1 MMRRLPFP
9 PAASL
14 SATDVAVTLS
24 EKIIILKYRFMRK
37 ITYFLSLCLLLLMGS
52 TTALAD
58 DYTVKKLKSI
68 EGSELTSVDQIQD
81 GKTYVLMFTYR
92 GVYLQYNVL
101 NGNWNGANTLSPDN
115 KNSSLA
121 VVTFHQKKV
130 DGDEN
135 TYYTL
140 EAADGYYFKNYSQG
154 GQLGIEASESPALF
168 QVVSGGTETQGGAG
182 NGKTFFFIK
191 PKDGTD
197 MTYMTLNTSNVA
209 IGFGKYGYAQVALI
223 PVTTEGTVTNYEVTF
238 ALKEGENTL
247 STSTSRAWEGETADV
262 SAINNY
268 STALF
273 DLTPNYVNTTVTS
286 TNKNFTCTLT
296 PKADAPVVLSSADS
310 RKWYS
315 LQTRKTQYNEG
326 QLVADGNNV
335 KCHGAG
341 FNVTDIASY
350 EQFENGLW
358 SFEQSGG
365 GVKIYNK
372 GKKQYLKSTGNAE
385 TNRVTFDASGTVFY
399 MGSVSNGTFNLNTGN
414 ADSYVGSHNDA
425 VVYLGGWKGQYISV
439 WTDAKDHNSY
449 KDPGSTFTPTSVDNA
464 DILAIGKAA
473 FGKTTPERSYTEN
486 GVLKKGC
493 YDAAAKASV
502 SEATTFAE
510 METRVKAAA
519 ANVSPEEGA
528 YYLIRNVNKGG
539 YGTETENYKK
549 YLTTAEIT
557 CDTNGDVQASVNG
570 DLGIKR
576 LRGTS
581 AFVPRLWQFKKTA
594 DGKYNL
600 LNANTNSYVNVA
612 SMLTKD
618 NQDQKDAYT
627 IYTTEDAFGDGYNA
641 TNDSTTMFVMSSSK
655 STGYKLLNAA
665 NGYNYDTFEG
675 VGTWYG
681 NADAGNYWQF
691 IKVTEVPLTIA
702 ANDYTTLCLPFNVKL
717 PENSA
722 VKAYYASAAAGEVLK
737 LEEITNGIIPANE
750 GVILHNTSEAEAAN
764 ISLAITTD
772 EATLTTNKLK
782 GVTAKRE
789 GYTKLNNYVLAA
801 KNGATAFYK
810 ANFTA
815 ITANKAYLPVANV
828 QGVQGV
834 MMAFSFGDEVTGID
848 NVNAAA
854 PAAKKYYDLQGR
866 RVLYPAKGIFVTE
879 DGQKVLFK

>member
-1 MMRRLPFP
+1 
-9 PAASL
+9 
-14 SATDVAVTLS
+14 
-24 EKIIILKYRFMRK
+24 MRK

-68 EGSELTSVDQIQD
+68 GESELTSVDQIED

-92 GVYLQYNVL
+92 GVYLQYNAL
-101 NGNWNGANTLSPDN
+101 NGNWNGINTLSPDDN
-115 KNSSLA
+115 NSSLA
-121 VVTFHQKKV
+121 VITFHQQTV
-130 DGDEN
+130 EGDDI
-135 TYYTL
+135 YYTL
-140 EAADGYYFKNYSQG
+140 EAANGYYFKNYSQS

-168 QVVSGGTETQGGAG
+168 QVVSGGTENAPAAAE
-182 NGKTFFFIK
+182 NGKGKSIFFIK
-191 PKDGTD
+191 PKDGTE
-197 MTYMTLNTSNVA
+197 MTYLTLNTTNVA
-209 IGFGKYGYAQVALI
+209 IGFGKYGYADVALI
-223 PVTTEGTVTNYEVTF
+223 PVTTEGIVTNYEVTC

-247 STSTSRAWEGETADV
+247 FTSTSRAWEGEPADV
-262 SAINNY
+262 SAIKKY

-273 DLTPNYVNTTVTS
+273 DLTPNYGNTTVSS

-296 PKADAPVVLSSADS
+296 PKENAPIELSSANN

-341 FNVTDIASY
+341 FNATDIASY

-365 GVKIYNK
+365 GVKIFNK
-372 GKKQYLKSTGNAE
+372 GKRQYLNSPGPNTGDKA
-385 TNRVTFDASGTVFY
+385 TFDASGTVYY
-399 MGSVSNGTFNLNTGN
+399 MGSESDRTFNLNLGSVN
-414 ADSYVGSHNDA
+414 SYVGSHNDGSA
-425 VVYLGGWKGQYISV
+425 ATGWKGKYLSA
-439 WTDAKDHNSY
+439 WTYASSHN
-449 KDPGSTFTPTSVDNA
+449 DPGSTFTPTSVDDA
-464 DILAIGKAA
+464 VILAIGGAA

-502 SEATTFAE
+502 SAATTFAE
-510 METRVKAAA
+510 METRVNAAA

-528 YYLIRNVNKGG
+528 YYLIRNVNKGD

-576 LRGTS
+576 LGGTS
-581 AFVPRLWQFKKTA
+581 AFVPRLWKFEKTA

-618 NQDQKDAYT
+618 NQGQKDAYE
-627 IYTTEDAFGDGYNA
+627 IYTTEDAFDGGYNA
-641 TNDSTTMFVMSSSK
+641 TNDKMTMFVMSSSNSK
-655 STGYKLLNAA
+655 GYKFLNAE
-665 NGYNYDTFEG
+665 NGYSQDKFEG
-675 VGTWYG
+675 VATWYG
-681 NADAGNYWQF
+681 NTDAGNYWQF
-691 IKVTEVPLTIA
+691 IKVTEVPLIIA

-717 PENSA
+717 PENST

-737 LEEITNGIIPANE
+737 LTEITGIIPANE
-750 GVILHNTSEAEAAN
+750 GVILQNTNKSEVAN
-764 ISLAITTD
+764 INLTITAE
-772 EATLTTNKLK
+772 EATTLTDNKLE

-789 GYTKLNNYVLAA
+789 GYTAKQNYVLADGN
-801 KNGATAFYK
+801 KGIGFYK

-815 ITANKAYLPVANV
+815 VTANKAYLPVANV
-828 QGVQGV
+828 QNAQGV
-834 MMAFSFGDEVTGID
+834 MMAFSFGNEVTGID

>member
-1 MMRRLPFP
+1 
-9 PAASL
+9 
-14 SATDVAVTLS
+14 
-24 EKIIILKYRFMRK
+24 MRK
-37 ITYFLSLCLLLLMGS
+37 ITYFLSLCLLLIMGS

-68 EGSELTSVDQIQD
+68 DESELKSVDQIQD
-81 GKTYVLMFTYR
+81 GHTYVLMFTYR

-101 NGNWNGANTLSPDN
+101 NGNWSGVNTFDD

-140 EAADGYYFKNYSQG
+140 EAADGYYFKSYNQSDK
-154 GQLGIEASESPALF
+154 LGIEASESPTLF
-168 QVVSGGTETQGGAG
+168 QVVSGGTATQAGAG
-182 NGKTFFFIK
+182 NGKTYFFIK

-197 MTYMTLNTSNVA
+197 MTYMTLNTTNVA

-223 PVTTEGTVTNYEVTF
+223 PVTTDGTVTNYEVTF
-238 ALKEGENTL
+238 ALKEGDNTL

-273 DLTPNYVNTTVTS
+273 DLTHSYENTTVSS

-296 PKADAPVVLSSADS
+296 PKSNTPIELSSAS
-310 RKWYS
+310 NRKWYS

-341 FNVTDIASY
+341 FNTTNIASY

-365 GVKIYNK
+365 GVKIFNK
-372 GKKQYLKSTGNAE
+372 GKRQYLNSPGPNTDDKA
-385 TNRVTFDASGTVFY
+385 TFDATGTVYY
-399 MGSVSNGTFNLNTGN
+399 MGSESDGTFNLNTGTVN
-414 ADSYVGSHNDA
+414 SYVGSHNGS
-425 VVYLGGWKGQYISV
+425 VFYLGDWKGQYLSA
-439 WTDAKDHNSY
+439 WTDVSSHN
-449 KDPGSTFTPTSVDNA
+449 DPGSTFTPTSVDNA
-464 DILAIGKAA
+464 GILAIGSAA
-473 FGKTTPERSYTEN
+473 FSKTTPERSYTEN
-486 GVLKKGC
+486 GVLNKGC
-493 YDAAAKASV
+493 YDADAKALV
-502 SEATTFAE
+502 SAATTFAE
-510 METRVKAAA
+510 MEKRVNAAA
-519 ANVSPEEGA
+519 ANVSPEEGV
-528 YYLIRNVNKGG
+528 YYLIRNVNKGD

-576 LRGTS
+576 LGGTS
-581 AFVPRLWQFKKTA
+581 AFVPRLWQFKKTV

-600 LNANTNSYVNVA
+600 LNVNTNSYVNVA

-618 NQDQKDAYT
+618 NQGQKDAYE
-627 IYTTEDAFGDGYNA
+627 IYTTENTFGDGYDA
-641 TNDSTTMFVMSSSK
+641 TNDKTTMFVISSSH
-655 STGYKLLNAA
+655 STGYKFLNAA
-665 NGYNYDTFEG
+665 NGYRQDTFEG
-675 VGTWYG
+675 VGTWYD
-681 NADAGNYWQF
+681 NTDAGNYWQF

-702 ANDYTTLCLPFNVKL
+702 ANDYTTLCLPFNVQL
-717 PENSA
+717 PEGSA
-722 VKAYYASAAAGEVLK
+722 VKAYYASAAAGDVLK
-737 LEEITNGIIPANE
+737 LTEITGIIPANQ
-750 GVILHNTSEAEAAN
+750 GVILQNTGAAEAAIN
-764 ISLAITTD
+764 LTITTD
-772 EATLTTNKLK
+772 EATTLDGNRLE

-789 GYTKLNNYVLAA
+789 GYAVKSNYVLADG
-801 KNGATAFYK
+801 KKGIGFYK

-815 ITANKAYLPVANV
+815 ITANKAYLPVTNV
-828 QGVQGV
+828 QNAQGV
-834 MMAFSFGDEVTGID
+834 MMAFSFGNEVTGID
-848 NVNAAA
+848 NVNTAA

>member
-1 MMRRLPFP
+1 
-9 PAASL
+9 
-14 SATDVAVTLS
+14 
-24 EKIIILKYRFMRK
+24 MRK
-37 ITYFLSLCLLLLMGS
+37 ITYFLSLCLLLIMGS

-58 DYTVKKLKSI
+58 DYTVKKLMSI
-68 EGSELTSVDQIQD
+68 DESELTSVDQIKD
-81 GKTYVLMFTYR
+81 GQTYVLMFTYR

-101 NGNWNGANTLSPDN
+101 NGNWSGVNTLSPDD

-140 EAADGYYFKNYSQG
+140 EAANGYYFKSYNQSDK
-154 GQLGIEASESPALF
+154 LGIEASESPTLF
-168 QVVSGGTETQGGAG
+168 QVVSGGTATQAGAG
-182 NGKTFFFIK
+182 NGKTYFFIK

-197 MTYMTLNTSNVA
+197 MTYMTLNTTNVA

-238 ALKEGENTL
+238 ALKEGDNTL

-273 DLTPNYVNTTVTS
+273 DLTHSYENTTVSS

-296 PKADAPVVLSSADS
+296 PKSNTPIELSSAS
-310 RKWYS
+310 NRKWYS
-315 LQTRKTQYNEG
+315 LKTRKTQYNEG

-341 FNVTDIASY
+341 FNTTNIASY

-365 GVKIYNK
+365 GVKIFNK
-372 GKKQYLKSTGNAE
+372 GKRQYLNSSGPNTGDKA
-385 TNRVTFDASGTVFY
+385 TFDATGTVYY
-399 MGSVSNGTFNLNTGN
+399 MGSESDGTFNLNTGTVN
-414 ADSYVGSHNDA
+414 SYVGSHNGS
-425 VVYLGGWKGQYISV
+425 VFYLGGWKGQYLSA
-439 WTDAKDHNSY
+439 WTDASSHN
-449 KDPGSTFTPTSVDNA
+449 DPGSTFTPTSVD
-464 DILAIGKAA
+464 DTEILAIGIAA

-493 YDAAAKASV
+493 YDADAKALV
-502 SEATTFAE
+502 SAATTFAE
-510 METRVKAAA
+510 MEKRVNAAA
-519 ANVSPEEGA
+519 ANVSPEEGV

-576 LRGTS
+576 LGGTS

-618 NQDQKDAYT
+618 NQNQKDAYT

-641 TNDSTTMFVMSSSK
+641 TNDSTTMFVMSSSTP
-655 STGYKLLNAA
+655 TGYKLLNAA
-665 NGYNYDTFEG
+665 NGYNSDTYEG

-681 NADAGNYWQF
+681 KADAGNYWQF

-717 PENSA
+717 PKGST
-722 VKAYYASAAAGEVLK
+722 VKAYYASAAAGDVLK
-737 LEEITNGIIPANE
+737 LTEITGIIPANE
-750 GVILHNTSEAEAAN
+750 GVILQNTDAAEAVIN
-764 ISLAITTD
+764 LTITTE
-772 EATLTTNKLK
+772 EATLTENKLK

-789 GYTKLNNYVLAA
+789 GYDALSNYVLAA
-801 KNGATAFYK
+801 KNGATGFYK
-810 ANFTA
+810 AKFTA
-815 ITANKAYLPVANV
+815 IAANKAYLPVANV
-828 QGVQGV
+828 QNAQGV

>member
-1 MMRRLPFP
+1 
-9 PAASL
+9 
-14 SATDVAVTLS
+14 
-24 EKIIILKYRFMRK
+24 MRK

-68 EGSELTSVDQIQD
+68 GESELTSVDDIQD
-81 GKTYVLMFTYR
+81 GQTFVLLSTYNNRYLKFDMATKMLV
-92 GVYLQYNVL
+92 GVSNLDVKDN
-101 NGNWNGANTLSPDN
+101 NASLS
-115 KNSSLA
+115 
-121 VVTFHQKKV
+121 VVTFHRKTV
-130 DGDEN
+130 EGDN
-135 TYYTL
+135 NVYYTL
-140 EAADGYYFKNYSQG
+140 EMPTGYYFPVLNQNGFSLVQT
-154 GQLGIEASESPALF
+154 SDALF
-168 QVVSGGTETQGGAG
+168 QIMAPTDIDPTASKTETEGAAQG
-182 NGKTFFFIK
+182 KHCFFIK
-191 PKDGTD
+191 SKDSEAGNA
-197 MTYMTLNTSNVA
+197 YLSWNSGRVNA
-209 IGFGKYGYAQVALI
+209 FGYGAYGNARFALI
-223 PVTTEGTVTNYEVTF
+223 PVTTEGTVTNYEVTL

-247 STSTSRAWEGETADV
+247 YTSTSRAWEGETADV
-262 SAINNY
+262 SAINNNY

-273 DLTPNYVNTTVTS
+273 DLTHSFENTMVS
-286 TNKNFTCTLT
+286 SANKNFTYTLT
-296 PKADAPVVLSSADS
+296 PKENAPIELSSASS

-315 LQTRKTQYNEG
+315 LQTRKTQYNAG
-326 QLVADGNNV
+326 QLVADGDAV

-341 FNVTDIASY
+341 FNTTGIASY

-372 GKKQYLKSTGNAE
+372 GEQQYLKSTGNTEA
-385 TNRVTFDASGTVFY
+385 NLVTFDATGTVFY

-414 ADSYVGSHNDA
+414 ADSYVGSHN
-425 VVYLGGWKGQYISV
+425 GGTQETGWKGKYLSV

-449 KDPGSTFTPTSVDNA
+449 KDAGSTFTPTSVDDA
-464 DILAIGKAA
+464 EILAIGSAA

-502 SEATTFAE
+502 SAATTFAE
-510 METRVKAAA
+510 METSVNAAA

-528 YYLIRNVNKGG
+528 YYLIRNVNCGK
-539 YGTETENYKK
+539 YGSDSEGKKK

-576 LRGTS
+576 LGGTS
-581 AFVPRLWQFKKTA
+581 AFVPRLWKFEKTA

-618 NQDQKDAYT
+618 NQSQKDTYT
-627 IYTTEDAFGDGYNA
+627 IYTTDDAFSGADNV
-641 TNDSTTMFVMSSSK
+641 TNDTTTMFVISSSNASGK
-655 STGYKLLNAA
+655 TMLNAA
-665 NGYNYDTFEG
+665 RGYGENEKSVDVWDNSEKI
-675 VGTWYG
+675 
-681 NADAGNYWQF
+681 DAGNYWQF

-702 ANDYTTLCLPFNVKL
+702 ANDYTTLCLPFNVEL
-717 PENSA
+717 PENST
-722 VKAYYASAAAGEVLK
+722 VKAYYASDAAGDVLK
-737 LEEITNGIIPANE
+737 LKEITGGIIPAYE
-750 GVILHNTSEAEAAN
+750 GVILQNTGDADAAINLTITTAEA
-764 ISLAITTD
+764 T
-772 EATLTTNKLK
+772 TLTDNKLE

-789 GYTKLNNYVLAA
+789 GYDALSNYVLAD
-801 KNGATAFYK
+801 KNGITGFYK
-810 ANFTA
+810 AKFTA
-815 ITANKAYLPVANV
+815 IVANKAYLPVANV
-828 QGVQGV
+828 QNAQGV
-834 MMAFSFGDEVTGID
+834 MMAFSFGNEVTGID

>member
-1 MMRRLPFP
+1 
-9 PAASL
+9 
-14 SATDVAVTLS
+14 
-24 EKIIILKYRFMRK
+24 MRK

-68 EGSELTSVDQIQD
+68 DESELTSVDQIQD
-81 GKTYVLMFTYR
+81 GQTCVLMFTYR
-92 GVYLQYNVL
+92 GVYLQYNAL
-101 NGNWNGANTLSPDN
+101 NGNWNGINTLSPDDN
-115 KNSSLA
+115 NSSLA
-121 VVTFHQKKV
+121 VITFHKKTV
-130 DGDEN
+130 EGDDN

-140 EAADGYYFKNYSQG
+140 EAANGYYFKNYSQS

-168 QVVSGGTETQGGAG
+168 QVVSGGTENAPAAAE
-182 NGKTFFFIK
+182 NGKGKSIFFIK

-197 MTYMTLNTSNVA
+197 MTYLTLNTTNVA
-209 IGFGKYGYAQVALI
+209 IGYGKYGFADVALI

-238 ALKEGENTL
+238 SLKEGDNTL
-247 STSTSRAWEGETADV
+247 FTTTRRAWEGETADV
-262 SAINNY
+262 PAIIKY

-273 DLTPNYVNTTVTS
+273 DLTHSYQNTTVSS

-315 LQTRKTQYNEG
+315 LQTRKTQYNAG
-326 QLVADGNNV
+326 QLVADGDAV
-335 KCHGAG
+335 KCHDAG
-341 FNVTDIASY
+341 FNAADIASY

-365 GVKIYNK
+365 GVKIFNK
-372 GKKQYLKSTGNAE
+372 GKRQYLNSPGPNTGDKA
-385 TNRVTFDASGTVFY
+385 TFDASGTVYY
-399 MGSVSNGTFNLNTGN
+399 MGSESDRTFNLNLGSVN
-414 ADSYVGSHNDA
+414 SYVGSHSDGSA
-425 VVYLGGWKGQYISV
+425 ATGWKGKYLSA
-439 WTDAKDHNSY
+439 WTHASSHN
-449 KDPGSTFTPTSVDNA
+449 DPGSTFTPTSVDDA
-464 DILAIGKAA
+464 VILAIGGAA

-502 SEATTFAE
+502 SAATTFAE
-510 METRVKAAA
+510 METSVNAAA

-528 YYLIRNVNKGG
+528 YYLIRNVNKGD

-576 LRGTS
+576 LGGNS
-581 AFVPRLWQFKKTA
+581 AFVPRLWKFERTA

-600 LNANTNSYVNVA
+600 LNANTNSYVSVA

-618 NQDQKDAYT
+618 NQSQKDAYE
-627 IYTTEDAFGDGYNA
+627 IYTTESTFGGGYNA
-641 TNDSTTMFVMSSSK
+641 TNDNTTMFVMSSSN
-655 STGYKLLNAA
+655 SNGYKFLNAA
-665 NGYNYDTFEG
+665 NGYNLDTYEG
-675 VGTWYG
+675 VATWYD
-681 NADAGNYWQF
+681 NTDAGNYWQF

-717 PENSA
+717 PEGTA
-722 VKAYYASAAAGEVLK
+722 VKAYYASQATGDVLK
-737 LEEITNGIIPANE
+737 LTEITGIIPANE
-750 GVILHNTSEAEAAN
+750 GVILQNTNKSEVAN
-764 ISLAITTD
+764 INLTITT
-772 EATLTTNKLK
+772 EGATTLTENKLK

-801 KNGATAFYK
+801 KNGATGFYK

-815 ITANKAYLPVANV
+815 VTANKAYLPVANV

-834 MMAFSFGDEVTGID
+834 MMAFSFGNEVTGID

>member
-1 MMRRLPFP
+1 
-9 PAASL
+9 
-14 SATDVAVTLS
+14 
-24 EKIIILKYRFMRK
+24 MRK
-37 ITYFLSLCLLLLMGS
+37 ITYFLSLCLLLIMGS

-68 EGSELTSVDQIQD
+68 DGSELTSVDQIQD
-81 GKTYVLMFTYR
+81 GQTYVLMFTYR
-92 GVYLQYNVL
+92 GVYLQYNAS
-101 NGNWNGANTLSPDN
+101 NGNWNGINTLSPNDN
-115 KNSSLA
+115 NSSLA
-121 VVTFHQKKV
+121 VVTFHQKTV
-130 DGDEN
+130 EGDEN

-140 EAADGYYFKNYSQG
+140 EAANGYYFKNYSQG

-168 QVVSGGTETQGGAG
+168 QVVSGGTATQGGAG
-182 NGKTFFFIK
+182 NGKTYFFIK

-223 PVTTEGTVTNYEVTF
+223 PVTIEGTVTNYEVTF

-247 STSTSRAWEGETADV
+247 STSTSRAWEGETANV

-273 DLTPNYVNTTVTS
+273 DLTHNYENTMVSS
-286 TNKNFTCTLT
+286 TNKNFSCTLT
-296 PKADAPVVLSSADS
+296 PKSNTPIELSSAS
-310 RKWYS
+310 NRKWYS
-315 LQTRKTQYNEG
+315 LQTRKSVYDAG
-326 QLVADGNNV
+326 QLVADGDAV

-341 FNVTDIASY
+341 FNATDIASY

-372 GKKQYLKSTGNAE
+372 GKKQYLNSPGSNTGDKATFNA
-385 TNRVTFDASGTVFY
+385 TGTVYY
-399 MGSVSNGTFNLNTGN
+399 MGSESDGTFNLNTGTVN
-414 ADSYVGSHNDA
+414 SYVGSHNSS
-425 VVYLGGWKGQYISV
+425 VEISNRKYTGQYLSA
-439 WTDAKDHNSY
+439 WTDASSHN
-449 KDPGSTFTPTSVDNA
+449 DPGSTFTPTSVE
-464 DILAIGKAA
+464 DILAIGSAA
-473 FGKTTPERSYTEN
+473 FGKTPERSYTEN

-493 YDAAAKASV
+493 YDDAAKASV
-502 SEATTFAE
+502 SAATTFAD
-510 METRVKAAA
+510 METSVNVAA

-576 LRGTS
+576 LGGTS
-581 AFVPRLWQFKKTA
+581 AFVPRLWKFEKTE

-600 LNANTNSYVNVA
+600 LNVNTNSYVNVA

-618 NQDQKDAYT
+618 NQGQKDAYE
-627 IYTTEDAFGDGYNA
+627 IYTTENTFGDGYDA
-641 TNDSTTMFVMSSSK
+641 TNDKTTMFVISSSH
-655 STGYKLLNAA
+655 STGYKFLNAA
-665 NGYNYDTFEG
+665 NGYRQDTYEG
-675 VGTWYG
+675 VGTWYD
-681 NADAGNYWQF
+681 NTDAGNYWQF

-717 PENSA
+717 SENSV

-737 LEEITNGIIPANE
+737 LTEITGIIPANE
-750 GVILHNTSEAEAAN
+750 GVILQNTGAAEAVIN
-764 ISLAITTD
+764 LAITTD
-772 EATLTTNKLK
+772 EATLDGNRLV

-789 GYTKLNNYVLAA
+789 GYDVKSNYVLADGN
-801 KNGATAFYK
+801 KGIGFYK

-815 ITANKAYLPVANV
+815 IPANKAYLPVANV
-828 QGVQGV
+828 QNAQGV

-848 NVNAAA
+848 NVNAVA

>member
-1 MMRRLPFP
+1 
-9 PAASL
+9 
-14 SATDVAVTLS
+14 
-24 EKIIILKYRFMRK
+24 MRK
-37 ITYFLSLCLLLLMGS
+37 ITYFLSLCLLLIMGS

-68 EGSELTSVDQIQD
+68 GESELTSVDQIED

-92 GVYLQYNVL
+92 GVYLQYNAL
-101 NGNWNGANTLSPDN
+101 NGNWNGINTLSPDDN
-115 KNSSLA
+115 NSSLA
-121 VVTFHQKKV
+121 VITFHKKTV
-130 DGDEN
+130 EGDDN

-140 EAADGYYFKNYSQG
+140 EAANGYYFKNYSQS

-168 QVVSGGTETQGGAG
+168 QVVSGGTENAPAAAE
-182 NGKTFFFIK
+182 NGKGKSIFFIK

-197 MTYMTLNTSNVA
+197 MTYLTLNTTNVA
-209 IGFGKYGYAQVALI
+209 IGYGKYGYADVALI

-238 ALKEGENTL
+238 SLKEGENTL
-247 STSTSRAWEGETADV
+247 FTTTRRAWKGETADV
-262 SAINNY
+262 PAIIKY

-273 DLTPNYVNTTVTS
+273 DLTHSYQNTTVSS

-296 PKADAPVVLSSADS
+296 PKENAPIELSSANN

-341 FNVTDIASY
+341 FNATDIASY

-365 GVKIYNK
+365 GVKIFNK
-372 GKKQYLKSTGNAE
+372 GKRQYLNSPGPNTDDKA
-385 TNRVTFDASGTVFY
+385 TFDATGTVYY
-399 MGSVSNGTFNLNTGN
+399 MGSESDGTFNLNLGSAN
-414 ADSYVGSHNDA
+414 SYVGSHSDGSA
-425 VVYLGGWKGQYISV
+425 ATGWKGKYLSA
-439 WTDAKDHNSY
+439 WKDASSHN
-449 KDPGSTFTPTSVDNA
+449 DPGSTFTPTSVE
-464 DILAIGKAA
+464 DILTIGSAA
-473 FGKTTPERSYTEN
+473 FGKTTPERSYTED

-502 SEATTFAE
+502 SAATTFAE
-510 METRVKAAA
+510 METRVNAAA

-549 YLTTAEIT
+549 YLTTTEIT
-557 CDTNGDVQASVNG
+557 CDTNGDVQVSVNG
-570 DLGIKR
+570 NLGIKR
-576 LRGTS
+576 LGGTS
-581 AFVPRLWQFKKTA
+581 AFVPRLWKFEKTE

-600 LNANTNSYVNVA
+600 LNVNTKSYVNVA
-612 SMLTKD
+612 TMLTKD
-618 NQDQKDAYT
+618 NQDQKDAYE
-627 IYTTEDAFGDGYNA
+627 IYTTEYAFGAGYNA

-655 STGYKLLNAA
+655 STGYKFLNAE
-665 NGYNYDTFEG
+665 NGYNQDKFEG
-675 VGTWYG
+675 VATWYD
-681 NADAGNYWQF
+681 NKDAGNYWQF

-702 ANDYTTLCLPFNVKL
+702 ANNYTTLCLPFNVKL
-717 PENSA
+717 PEGSA
-722 VKAYYASAAAGEVLK
+722 VKAYYASAAAGAVLK
-737 LEEITNGIIPANE
+737 LTEIIGIIPANQ
-750 GVILHNTSEAEAAN
+750 GVILQNTNESEVAN
-764 ISLAITTD
+764 INLAITT
-772 EATLTTNKLK
+772 EETTTLTGNQLR

-789 GYTKLNNYVLAA
+789 GYTAKQNYVLADGN
-801 KNGATAFYK
+801 KGIGFYK
-810 ANFTA
+810 ANFTSIA
-815 ITANKAYLPVANV
+815 ANKAYLPVANV
-828 QGVQGV
+828 QNAQGV
-834 MMAFSFGDEVTGID
+834 MMAFNFGDEVTGID
-848 NVNAAA
+848 NVNATA

>member
-1 MMRRLPFP
+1 
-9 PAASL
+9 
-14 SATDVAVTLS
+14 
-24 EKIIILKYRFMRK
+24 MRK

-52 TTALAD
+52 ATALAD

-68 EGSELTSVDQIQD
+68 GESELKSVDQIQN
-81 GKTYVLMFTYR
+81 GQTYVLMFTYR

-130 DGDEN
+130 DGNEN

-140 EAADGYYFKNYSQG
+140 EAANDYYFKSYNQSDK
-154 GQLGIEASESPALF
+154 LGIEASESPVLF

-182 NGKTFFFIK
+182 NGKTFFYIK
-191 PKDGTD
+191 PKDGKE
-197 MTYMTLNTSNVA
+197 MTYMTLNTTNVA
-209 IGFGKYGYAQVALI
+209 IGYGNYGFAHVALI

-273 DLTPNYVNTTVTS
+273 DLTHSYDNTTVSS

-296 PKADAPVVLSSADS
+296 PKSNTPIELSSAS
-310 RKWYS
+310 NRKWYS
-315 LQTRKTQYNEG
+315 LQTRKSVYDAG
-326 QLVADGNNV
+326 QLVADGDAV
-335 KCHGAG
+335 KCHEAG
-341 FNVTDIASY
+341 FNTTAIASY

-365 GVKIYNK
+365 GVKIFNK
-372 GKKQYLKSTGNAE
+372 GKQQYLKSTGNAE
-385 TNRVTFDASGTVFY
+385 TNRVTFDASGDATETVFY
-399 MGSVSNGTFNLNTGN
+399 MGSVSDGTFNLNTGN
-414 ADSYVGSHNDA
+414 ADSYVGSHNSS
-425 VVYLGGWKGQYISV
+425 VSTVKGWMGQYISV
-439 WTDAKDHNSY
+439 WTDARYHNSY

-464 DILAIGKAA
+464 EILAIGSAA

-493 YDAAAKASV
+493 YDEAAKVSV
-502 SEATTFAE
+502 SAATTFAE
-510 METRVKAAA
+510 MEKRVNAAA

-576 LRGTS
+576 LGGTS
-581 AFVPRLWQFKKTA
+581 AFVPRLWKFEKTE

-600 LNANTNSYVNVA
+600 LNVNTNSYVNVA
-612 SMLTKD
+612 AMLTKD

-627 IYTTEDAFGDGYNA
+627 IYTTENAFSDGYNA
-641 TNDSTTMFVMSSSK
+641 TNDNTTMFVMSSSN
-655 STGYKLLNAA
+655 STEYKFLNAE
-665 NGYNYDTFEG
+665 NGYNQDIFEG
-675 VGTWYG
+675 VATWHD
-681 NADAGNYWQF
+681 NTDAGNYWQF
-691 IKVTEVPLTIA
+691 IKVTEVPLIIA

-717 PENSA
+717 PEGTA
-722 VKAYYASAAAGEVLK
+722 VKAYYASQAAGDVLK
-737 LEEITNGIIPANE
+737 LTEITGIIPANE
-750 GVILHNTSEAEAAN
+750 GVILQNTNESEAAN
-764 ISLAITTD
+764 ISLEITTD
-772 EATLTTNKLK
+772 EATLTENKLK

-789 GYTKLNNYVLAA
+789 GYDALSNYVLAE
-801 KNGATAFYK
+801 KNGTTGFYK
-810 ANFTA
+810 AKFTA
-815 ITANKAYLPVANV
+815 ITANKAYLPSENITNA
-828 QGVQGV
+828 QGV

>member
-1 MMRRLPFP
+1 
-9 PAASL
+9 
-14 SATDVAVTLS
+14 
-24 EKIIILKYRFMRK
+24 MRK

-68 EGSELTSVDQIQD
+68 GESELKSVDQIQD
-81 GKTYVLMFTYR
+81 GQTYVLMFTYR

-101 NGNWNGANTLSPDN
+101 NGNWSGVNTLSPDDN
-115 KNSSLA
+115 NSSLA

-140 EAADGYYFKNYSQG
+140 EAANGYYFKSYNQSDK
-154 GQLGIEASESPALF
+154 LGIEASESPTLF
-168 QVVSGGTETQGGAG
+168 QVVSGGTATQAGAG
-182 NGKTFFFIK
+182 NGKTYFFIK

-197 MTYMTLNTSNVA
+197 MTYMTLNTTNVA

-247 STSTSRAWEGETADV
+247 STSTSRAWKGETADV

-273 DLTPNYVNTTVTS
+273 DLTQNYDNSTVSS

-296 PKADAPVVLSSADS
+296 PKENAPIELSSAS
-310 RKWYS
+310 NRKWYS
-315 LQTRKTQYNEG
+315 LQTRKSVYDEG
-326 QLVADGNNV
+326 QLVADGDKV

-341 FNVTDIASY
+341 FNATDIASY

-372 GKKQYLKSTGNAE
+372 GKQQYLKSTGNTE
-385 TNRVTFDASGTVFY
+385 TDRVTFDASGTVFY

-425 VVYLGGWKGQYISV
+425 VEIFNKKYTGRYLSA
-439 WTDAKDHNSY
+439 WTDVSSHN
-449 KDPGSTFTPTSVDNA
+449 DPGSTFTPTSVE
-464 DILAIGKAA
+464 DILTIGSAA
-473 FGKTTPERSYTEN
+473 FGKTTPERSYTEK
-486 GVLKKGC
+486 GALKKGC
-493 YDAAAKASV
+493 YDADAKALV
-502 SEATTFAE
+502 RAATSFAD
-510 METRVKAAA
+510 METRVNAAA

-528 YYLIRNVNKGG
+528 YYLIRNVNGG
-539 YGTETENYKK
+539 ELGRANYENGGVTVDPENDRFK
-549 YLTTAEIT
+549 YLSTSHMTCNTVGKNVSDQTLKRVKGKSDLLPLLWKFVEVEGQNGQYYLQNANMNACVNFNVVPTAANEAT
-557 CDTNGDVQASVNG
+557 QKTAFTFEATNTAYNDWRFYATNDGVSMF
-570 DLGIKR
+570 LM
-576 LRGTS
+576 
-581 AFVPRLWQFKKTA
+581 KTA
-594 DGKYNL
+594 DGAKC
-600 LNANTNSYVNVA
+600 LNAQN
-612 SMLTKD
+612 
-618 NQDQKDAYT
+618 
-627 IYTTEDAFGDGYNA
+627 GA
-641 TNDSTTMFVMSSSK
+641 TS
-655 STGYKLLNAA
+655 
-665 NGYNYDTFEG
+665 EG
-675 VGTWYG
+675 VSDYA
-681 NADAGNYWQF
+681 NHDADAGNYWQF
-691 IKVTEVPLTIA
+691 IKVTAVPLNIA

-717 PENSA
+717 PENST
-722 VKAYYASAAAGEVLK
+722 VKAYYASQAAGDVLK
-737 LEEITNGIIPANE
+737 LTEIPGIIPANE

-764 ISLAITTD
+764 INLTITTE
-772 EATLTTNKLK
+772 EATLTENKLK

-815 ITANKAYLPVANV
+815 IAANKAYLPVANV
-828 QGVQGV
+828 QNAQGV
-834 MMAFSFGDEVTGID
+834 MMAFSFGNEVTGID

>member
-1 MMRRLPFP
+1 
-9 PAASL
+9 
-14 SATDVAVTLS
+14 
-24 EKIIILKYRFMRK
+24 MRK

-68 EGSELTSVDQIQD
+68 DESELKSVDQIQN
-81 GKTYVLMFTYR
+81 GQKYVLMFTYR

-101 NGNWNGANTLSPDN
+101 NGNWSGVNTLSPDD

-140 EAADGYYFKNYSQG
+140 EAANGYYFKSYNQSNK
-154 GQLGIEASESPALF
+154 LGIEASESPTLF
-168 QVVSGGTETQGGAG
+168 QVVSGGTATQAGAG
-182 NGKTFFFIK
+182 NGKTYFFIK

-197 MTYMTLNTSNVA
+197 MTYMTLNTTNVA

-238 ALKEGENTL
+238 ALKEGDNTL

-273 DLTPNYVNTTVTS
+273 DLTHSYENTTVSS

-296 PKADAPVVLSSADS
+296 PKSNTPIELSSAS
-310 RKWYS
+310 NRKWYS

-341 FNVTDIASY
+341 FNTTNIVSY

-365 GVKIYNK
+365 GVKIFNK
-372 GKKQYLKSTGNAE
+372 GKRQYLNSPGPNIGDKA
-385 TNRVTFDASGTVFY
+385 TFDATGTVYY
-399 MGSVSNGTFNLNTGN
+399 MGSESDGTFNLNTGTVN
-414 ADSYVGSHNDA
+414 SYVGSHNGS
-425 VVYLGGWKGQYISV
+425 VFYLGGWKGQYLSA
-439 WTDAKDHNSY
+439 WTDASSHN
-449 KDPGSTFTPTSVDNA
+449 DPGSTFTPTSVDNA
-464 DILAIGKAA
+464 GILAIGSAA
-473 FGKTTPERSYTEN
+473 FSKTTPERSYTED

-493 YDAAAKASV
+493 YDADAKALV
-502 SEATTFAE
+502 SAATTFAE
-510 METRVKAAA
+510 METKVNAAA

-557 CDTNGDVQASVNG
+557 CDTNGDVQSSVNG

-576 LRGTS
+576 LGGTS

-600 LNANTNSYVNVA
+600 LNANTNSYVSVA
-612 SMLTKD
+612 SMLKKD

-641 TNDSTTMFVMSSSK
+641 TNDNTTMFVMSSSN
-655 STGYKLLNAA
+655 STGYKFLNAA
-665 NGYNYDTFEG
+665 NGYNSDTYEG

-681 NADAGNYWQF
+681 NADAGNYWQL
-691 IKVTEVPLTIA
+691 IKVTTVPLTIA
-702 ANDYTTLCLPFNVKL
+702 ANDYTTLCLPFNVNL
-717 PENSA
+717 PEGSA
-722 VKAYYASAAAGEVLK
+722 VKAYYASTAAGDVLNLTK
-737 LEEITNGIIPANE
+737 ITGGIIPANQ
-750 GVILHNTSEAEAAN
+750 GVILQNTSETEAAIN
-764 ISLAITTD
+764 LTITTD
-772 EATLTTNKLK
+772 EATTLDGNRLE

-789 GYTKLNNYVLAA
+789 GYAVKSNYVLADG
-801 KNGATAFYK
+801 KKGIGFYK

-815 ITANKAYLPVANV
+815 IPANKAYLPVANV
-828 QGVQGV
+828 QNAQGV

>member
-1 MMRRLPFP
+1 
-9 PAASL
+9 
-14 SATDVAVTLS
+14 
-24 EKIIILKYRFMRK
+24 MRK

-68 EGSELTSVDQIQD
+68 DESELTSVDQIQD
-81 GKTYVLMFTYR
+81 GQTYVLMFTYR

-101 NGNWNGANTLSPDN
+101 NGNWSGVNTLSPDD

-140 EAADGYYFKNYSQG
+140 EAANGYYFKSYNQSG
-154 GQLGIEASESPALF
+154 KLGIEASESPTLF
-168 QVVSGGTETQGGAG
+168 QVVSGGTETQAGAG
-182 NGKTFFFIK
+182 NGKTYFFIK

-197 MTYMTLNTSNVA
+197 MTYMTLNTTNVA

-238 ALKEGENTL
+238 ALKEGDNTL

-273 DLTPNYVNTTVTS
+273 DLTHSYENTAVSS

-296 PKADAPVVLSSADS
+296 PKSNTPIELSSAS
-310 RKWYS
+310 NRKWYS

-341 FNVTDIASY
+341 FNTTNIASY

-365 GVKIYNK
+365 GVKIFNK
-372 GKKQYLKSTGNAE
+372 GKRQYLNSPGPNTGDNA
-385 TNRVTFDASGTVFY
+385 TFDATGTVYY
-399 MGSVSNGTFNLNTGN
+399 MGSESDGTFNLNTGTVN
-414 ADSYVGSHNDA
+414 SYVGSHNGS
-425 VVYLGGWKGQYISV
+425 VFYLGGWKGQYLSA
-439 WTDAKDHNSY
+439 WTDASSHN
-449 KDPGSTFTPTSVDNA
+449 DPGSTFTPTSVD
-464 DILAIGKAA
+464 DTEILAIGIAA

-493 YDAAAKASV
+493 YDADAKALV
-502 SEATTFAE
+502 SAATTFAE
-510 METRVKAAA
+510 MEKRVNAAA
-519 ANVSPEEGA
+519 ANVSPEEGV
-528 YYLIRNVNKGG
+528 YYLIRNVSKGG

-576 LRGTS
+576 LGGTS

-600 LNANTNSYVNVA
+600 LNANTNSYVSVA

-627 IYTTEDAFGDGYNA
+627 IYTTENEFGDGYNA
-641 TNDSTTMFVMSSSK
+641 TNDNTTMFVISSSN
-655 STGYKLLNAA
+655 STEYKFLNAA
-665 NGYNYDTFEG
+665 NGYRQDTFEG
-675 VGTWYG
+675 VGTWYD
-681 NADAGNYWQF
+681 NTDAGNYWQF
-691 IKVTEVPLTIA
+691 IKVTEVPLNIA
-702 ANDYTTLCLPFNVKL
+702 ANDYTTLCLPFNVQL
-717 PENSA
+717 PEGST
-722 VKAYYASAAAGEVLK
+722 VKAYYASAAAGDVLK
-737 LEEITNGIIPANE
+737 LTEITGIIPANQ
-750 GVILHNTSEAEAAN
+750 GVILQNTSETEAAIN
-764 ISLAITTD
+764 LTITTD
-772 EATLTTNKLK
+772 EATTLDGNRLE

-789 GYTKLNNYVLAA
+789 GYAVKSNYVLADGN
-801 KNGATAFYK
+801 KGIGFYK

-815 ITANKAYLPVANV
+815 IPANKAYLPSGNITNA
-828 QGVQGV
+828 QGV

>member
-1 MMRRLPFP
+1 
-9 PAASL
+9 
-14 SATDVAVTLS
+14 
-24 EKIIILKYRFMRK
+24 MRK

-68 EGSELTSVDQIQD
+68 DESELKSVDQIRD
-81 GKTYVLMFTYR
+81 GQKYVLMFTYR

-101 NGNWNGANTLSPDN
+101 NGNWSGVNTLSPDD

-140 EAADGYYFKNYSQG
+140 EAANGYYFKSYNQSDK
-154 GQLGIEASESPALF
+154 LGIEASESPTLF
-168 QVVSGGTETQGGAG
+168 QVVSGGTATQAGAG
-182 NGKTFFFIK
+182 NGKTYFFIK

-197 MTYMTLNTSNVA
+197 MTYMTLNTTNVA

-238 ALKEGENTL
+238 ALKEGDNTL

-273 DLTPNYVNTTVTS
+273 DLTHSYENTTVSS

-296 PKADAPVVLSSADS
+296 PKSNTPIELSSAS
-310 RKWYS
+310 NRKWYS

-341 FNVTDIASY
+341 FNTTNIASY

-365 GVKIYNK
+365 GVKIFNK
-372 GKKQYLKSTGNAE
+372 GKRQYLNSPGPNTGDKA
-385 TNRVTFDASGTVFY
+385 TFDATGTVYY
-399 MGSVSNGTFNLNTGN
+399 MGSESDGTFNLNTGTVN
-414 ADSYVGSHNDA
+414 SYVGSHNGS
-425 VVYLGGWKGQYISV
+425 VFYLGGWKGQYLSA
-439 WTDAKDHNSY
+439 WTDASSHN
-449 KDPGSTFTPTSVDNA
+449 DPGSTFTPTSVDNA
-464 DILAIGKAA
+464 GILAIGSAA

-493 YDAAAKASV
+493 YDADAKALV
-502 SEATTFAE
+502 RAATTFAE
-510 METRVKAAA
+510 METRVNAAA

-528 YYLIRNVNKGG
+528 YYLIRNVNKGD

-557 CDTNGDVQASVNG
+557 CDTNGDVQSSVNG

-576 LRGTS
+576 LGGTS

-641 TNDSTTMFVMSSSK
+641 TNDNTTMFVMSSSN
-655 STGYKLLNAA
+655 STGYKFLNAA
-665 NGYNYDTFEG
+665 NGYNSDTYEG

-681 NADAGNYWQF
+681 NADAGNYWQL
-691 IKVTEVPLTIA
+691 IKVTTVPLTIA
-702 ANDYTTLCLPFNVKL
+702 ANDYTTLCLPFNVNL
-717 PENSA
+717 PEGSA
-722 VKAYYASAAAGEVLK
+722 VKAYYASTAAGDVLN
-737 LEEITNGIIPANE
+737 LTEITGGIIPANQ
-750 GVILHNTSEAEAAN
+750 GVILQNTSETEAAIN
-764 ISLAITTD
+764 LTITTD
-772 EATLTTNKLK
+772 EATTLDGNRLE

-789 GYTKLNNYVLAA
+789 GYAVKSNYVLADG
-801 KNGATAFYK
+801 KKGIGFYK

-815 ITANKAYLPVANV
+815 IPANKAYLPVANV
-828 QGVQGV
+828 QNAQGV

>member
-1 MMRRLPFP
+1 
-9 PAASL
+9 
-14 SATDVAVTLS
+14 
-24 EKIIILKYRFMRK
+24 MRK

-68 EGSELTSVDQIQD
+68 GESELTSVDQIED

-92 GVYLQYNVL
+92 GVYLQYNAL
-101 NGNWNGANTLSPDN
+101 NGNWNGINTLSPDDN
-115 KNSSLA
+115 NSSLA
-121 VVTFHQKKV
+121 VITFHQQTV

-140 EAADGYYFKNYSQG
+140 EAANGYYFKNYSQS
-154 GQLGIEASESPALF
+154 GQLGIEVSESPALF
-168 QVVSGGTETQGGAG
+168 QVVSGGTENAPAAAE
-182 NGKTFFFIK
+182 NGKGKSIFFIK

-209 IGFGKYGYAQVALI
+209 IGFGKYGYADVALI
-223 PVTTEGTVTNYEVTF
+223 PVTTESTVTNYEVTC

-247 STSTSRAWEGETADV
+247 FTSTSRAWEGEPADV
-262 SAINNY
+262 SAIKKY

-273 DLTPNYVNTTVTS
+273 DLTPNYGNTTVSS

-296 PKADAPVVLSSADS
+296 PKSNTPIELSSAS
-310 RKWYS
+310 NRKWYS
-315 LQTRKTQYNEG
+315 LQTRKEKYDAG
-326 QLVADGNNV
+326 QLVADGDNV

-341 FNVTDIASY
+341 FNATDIASY

-372 GKKQYLKSTGNAE
+372 GKQQYLNSPGPNTGDKA
-385 TNRVTFDASGTVFY
+385 TFDAIGTVYY
-399 MGSVSNGTFNLNTGN
+399 MGSESDGTFNLNLGSAN
-414 ADSYVGSHNDA
+414 SYVGSHN
-425 VVYLGGWKGQYISV
+425 GGSEETGWKGKYLSA
-439 WTDAKDHNSY
+439 WTHASSHN
-449 KDPGSTFTPTSVDNA
+449 DPGSTFTPTSVDA
-464 DILAIGKAA
+464 AVILAIGSAA
-473 FGKTTPERSYTEN
+473 FGKTTPERSYTED

-493 YDAAAKASV
+493 YDADAKALV
-502 SEATTFAE
+502 SAATSFAD
-510 METRVKAAA
+510 METKVNAAA

-557 CDTNGDVQASVNG
+557 CDANGDVQASVDG
-570 DLGIKR
+570 QSIGLGIKR
-576 LRGTS
+576 LGGTS
-581 AFVPRLWQFKKTA
+581 AFVPRLWKFEKTA

-618 NQDQKDAYT
+618 NQDQKDAYE
-627 IYTTEDAFGDGYNA
+627 IYTTDDAFGSGYNA

-655 STGYKLLNAA
+655 STGYKLLNADK
-665 NGYNYDTFEG
+665 GYNYDTYEG
-675 VGTWYG
+675 VATWYD
-681 NADAGNYWQF
+681 NKDAGNYWQF

-717 PENSA
+717 PEGSA
-722 VKAYYASAAAGEVLK
+722 VKAYYASQAAGSVLK
-737 LEEITNGIIPANE
+737 LEEITDGVIPANQ
-750 GVILHNTSEAEAAN
+750 GVILQNTDAAEAN
-764 ISLAITTD
+764 INLAITT
-772 EATLTTNKLK
+772 EEVTTLTVNKLE
-782 GVTAKRE
+782 GVTAKRA
-789 GYTKLNNYVLAA
+789 GYTAGTNYVLAE
-801 KNGATAFYK
+801 KNGKVGFYK
-810 ANFTA
+810 ASFTT
-815 ITANKAYLPVANV
+815 IVANKAYLPQTNV
-828 QGVQGV
+828 QNAQGV
-834 MMAFSFGDEVTGID
+834 MMAFSFDDEVTGID
-848 NVNAAA
+848 NVNAATA
-854 PAAKKYYDLQGR
+854 AAKKYYDLQGR

-879 DGQKVLFK
+879 DGQKVLLK

>member
-1 MMRRLPFP
+1 
-9 PAASL
+9 
-14 SATDVAVTLS
+14 
-24 EKIIILKYRFMRK
+24 MRK

-68 EGSELTSVDQIQD
+68 DESELKSVDQIQN
-81 GKTYVLMFTYR
+81 GQKYVLMFTYR

-101 NGNWNGANTLSPDN
+101 NGNWSGVNTLSPDD

-121 VVTFHQKKV
+121 VVTFHQKTV

-140 EAADGYYFKNYSQG
+140 EAANGYYFKSYNQSDK
-154 GQLGIEASESPALF
+154 LGIEASESPTLF
-168 QVVSGGTETQGGAG
+168 QVVSGGTATQAGAG
-182 NGKTFFFIK
+182 NGKTYFFIK

-197 MTYMTLNTSNVA
+197 MTYMTLNTTNVA

-238 ALKEGENTL
+238 ALKEGDNTL

-273 DLTPNYVNTTVTS
+273 DLTHSYENTTVSS

-296 PKADAPVVLSSADS
+296 PKSNTPIELSSAS
-310 RKWYS
+310 NRKWYS
-315 LQTRKTQYNEG
+315 LQTRKTQYDAG
-326 QLVADGNNV
+326 QLVADGDAV

-341 FNVTDIASY
+341 FNATDIASY

-365 GVKIYNK
+365 GVKIFNK
-372 GKKQYLKSTGNAE
+372 GKKQYLKSTGNTEASK
-385 TNRVTFDASGTVFY
+385 VTFDVSGTVFY

-414 ADSYVGSHNDA
+414 ANSYVGSHNGGSQA
-425 VVYLGGWKGQYISV
+425 TGWKGQYLSV
-439 WTDAKDHNSY
+439 WTHADSY
-449 KDPGSTFTPTSVDNA
+449 KDGGSTFTPTSVDDA
-464 DILAIGKAA
+464 GILAIGSAA
-473 FGKTTPERSYTEN
+473 FGKTTPERSYTED

-502 SEATTFAE
+502 SAATTFAE
-510 METRVKAAA
+510 METRVNAAA

-570 DLGIKR
+570 QPIVLGIKR
-576 LRGTS
+576 LGGNS
-581 AFVPRLWQFKKTA
+581 AFVPRLWKFEKTA

-618 NQDQKDAYT
+618 NQDQKDAYE
-627 IYTTEDAFGDGYNA
+627 IYTTEYAFGADYNA
-641 TNDSTTMFVMSSSK
+641 TNDNTTMFVMSSSK
-655 STGYKLLNAA
+655 STEYKFLNAE
-665 NGYNYDTFEG
+665 NGYNQDKFEG
-675 VGTWYG
+675 VATWYD
-681 NADAGNYWQF
+681 NTDAGNYWQF
-691 IKVTEVPLTIA
+691 IKVTEVPLTIN

-717 PENSA
+717 PENST

-737 LEEITNGIIPANE
+737 LTEITGIIPANE
-750 GVILHNTSEAEAAN
+750 GVILQNTNKSEVAN
-764 ISLAITTD
+764 INLTITAE
-772 EATLTTNKLK
+772 EATLTDNKLK
-782 GVTAKRE
+782 GRE
-789 GYTKLNNYVLAA
+789 
-801 KNGATAFYK
+801 
-810 ANFTA
+810 
-815 ITANKAYLPVANV
+815 
-828 QGVQGV
+828 
-834 MMAFSFGDEVTGID
+834 FGIRI
-848 NVNAAA
+848 A
-854 PAAKKYYDLQGR
+854 
-866 RVLYPAKGIFVTE
+866 
-879 DGQKVLFK
+879 

>member
-1 MMRRLPFP
+1 
-9 PAASL
+9 
-14 SATDVAVTLS
+14 
-24 EKIIILKYRFMRK
+24 MRK
-37 ITYFLSLCLLLLMGS
+37 ITYFLSLCLLLIMGS

-68 EGSELTSVDQIQD
+68 GESELTSVDQIQD
-81 GKTYVLMFTYR
+81 GQTYVLLSTYNNR
-92 GVYLQYNVL
+92 YLKFDMASKMLVGVSNLDVND
-101 NGNWNGANTLSPDN
+101 NNASLS
-115 KNSSLA
+115 
-121 VVTFHQKKV
+121 VVTFHRKTV
-130 DGDEN
+130 EGDN
-135 TYYTL
+135 NVYYSL
-140 EAADGYYFKNYSQG
+140 EMPTGYYFPVLNQYGFSLVKKDD
-154 GQLGIEASESPALF
+154 ALF
-168 QVVSGGTETQGGAG
+168 QIMAITDVYSDGSNTETEGAAK
-182 NGKTFFFIK
+182 GKHCFFIK
-191 PKDGTD
+191 SKDSEVGNA
-197 MTYMTLNTSNVA
+197 YLSWNSGRVNA
-209 IGFGKYGYAQVALI
+209 FGFGAYGNARFALI

-238 ALKEGENTL
+238 SLKEGENTL

-273 DLTPNYVNTTVTS
+273 DLTHSYENTTVSS

-315 LQTRKTQYNEG
+315 LQTRKSVYDAG
-326 QLVADGNNV
+326 QLVADGDAV

-341 FNVTDIASY
+341 FNTAAIASY

-358 SFEQSGG
+358 SLEQSGG
-365 GVKIYNK
+365 GVKIFNK
-372 GKKQYLKSTGNAE
+372 GKQQYLKSPGPDTGDKA
-385 TNRVTFDASGTVFY
+385 TFDATGTVYY
-399 MGSVSNGTFNLNTGN
+399 MGSESDGTFNLNTGTVN
-414 ADSYVGSHNDA
+414 SYVGSHNTS
-425 VVYLGGWKGQYISV
+425 VEISNRKYTGQYLSA
-439 WTDAKDHNSY
+439 WKDASSHN
-449 KDPGSTFTPTSVDNA
+449 DPGSTFTPTSVDDA
-464 DILAIGKAA
+464 KILAIGSAA

-502 SEATTFAE
+502 SAATTFAE
-510 METRVKAAA
+510 METSVNAAA

-576 LRGTS
+576 LGGTS
-581 AFVPRLWQFKKTA
+581 AFVPRLWMFEKTA

-600 LNANTNSYVNVA
+600 LNVNTNSYVNVA

-618 NQDQKDAYT
+618 NQGQKDAYE
-627 IYTTEDAFGDGYNA
+627 IYTTENTFGDGYDA
-641 TNDSTTMFVMSSSK
+641 TNDKTTMFVISSSH
-655 STGYKLLNAA
+655 STEYKFLNAA
-665 NGYNYDTFEG
+665 NGYRQDTYEG
-675 VGTWYG
+675 VGTWYD
-681 NADAGNYWQF
+681 NTDAGNYWQF

-717 PENSA
+717 PEGTA
-722 VKAYYASAAAGEVLK
+722 VKAYYASQATGDVLK
-737 LEEITNGIIPANE
+737 LTEITGIIPANE
-750 GVILHNTSEAEAAN
+750 GVILQNTNKSEVAN

-772 EATLTTNKLK
+772 EATAITDNRLE

-789 GYTKLNNYVLAA
+789 GYTALNNYVLAE
-801 KNGATAFYK
+801 KNGTTGFYK
-810 ANFTA
+810 AKFTA
-815 ITANKAYLPVANV
+815 IVANKAYLPVANV
-828 QGVQGV
+828 QNAQGV

-848 NVNAAA
+848 NVNTAT
-854 PAAKKYYDLQGR
+854 PAAKKYYELQGR

>member
-1 MMRRLPFP
+1 
-9 PAASL
+9 
-14 SATDVAVTLS
+14 
-24 EKIIILKYRFMRK
+24 MRK

-68 EGSELTSVDQIQD
+68 DESELKSVDQIQD
-81 GKTYVLMFTYR
+81 GQKYVLMFTYR

-101 NGNWNGANTLSPDN
+101 NENWSGVNTLSPDD

-121 VVTFHQKKV
+121 VITFHKKTV

-140 EAADGYYFKNYSQG
+140 EAANGYYFKNYSQS
-154 GQLGIEASESPALF
+154 GQLGIEASESPTLF
-168 QVVSGGTETQGGAG
+168 QVVSGGTATQAGAG
-182 NGKTFFFIK
+182 NGKTYFFIK

-197 MTYMTLNTSNVA
+197 MTYMTLNTTNVA

-238 ALKEGENTL
+238 ALKEGDNTL

-273 DLTPNYVNTTVTS
+273 DLTHSYENTTVSS

-296 PKADAPVVLSSADS
+296 PKSNTPIELSSAS
-310 RKWYS
+310 NRKWYS

-341 FNVTDIASY
+341 FNTTNIASY

-365 GVKIYNK
+365 GVKIFNK
-372 GKKQYLKSTGNAE
+372 GKRQYLNSPGPNLGDKA
-385 TNRVTFDASGTVFY
+385 TFDATGTVYY
-399 MGSVSNGTFNLNTGN
+399 MGSESDGTFNLNTGTVN
-414 ADSYVGSHNDA
+414 SYVGSHNGS
-425 VVYLGGWKGQYISV
+425 VFYLGGWKGQYLSA
-439 WTDAKDHNSY
+439 WTDASSHN
-449 KDPGSTFTPTSVDNA
+449 DPGSTFTPTSVD
-464 DILAIGKAA
+464 DTEILAIGIAA

-493 YDAAAKASV
+493 YDADAKALV
-502 SEATTFAE
+502 SAATTFAE
-510 METRVKAAA
+510 MEKRVNAAA
-519 ANVSPEEGA
+519 ANVSPEEGV
-528 YYLIRNVNKGG
+528 YYLIRNVNKGD

-576 LRGTS
+576 LGGTS
-581 AFVPRLWQFKKTA
+581 AFVPRLWKFEKTE

-600 LNANTNSYVNVA
+600 LNVNTNSYVNVA
-612 SMLTKD
+612 NMLTKD
-618 NQDQKDAYT
+618 NQGQKDAYE
-627 IYTTEDAFGDGYNA
+627 IYATEDVFGGGYNA
-641 TNDSTTMFVMSSSK
+641 TNDNTTMFVISSSH
-655 STGYKLLNAA
+655 STGYKFLNAA
-665 NGYNYDTFEG
+665 NGYQQDKFEG
-675 VGTWYG
+675 VGTWYD
-681 NADAGNYWQF
+681 NTDAGNYWQF

-717 PENSA
+717 PEGTA
-722 VKAYYASAAAGEVLK
+722 VKAYYASAAAGDVLN
-737 LEEITNGIIPANE
+737 LTEITDGIIPAGQ
-750 GVILHNTSEAEAAN
+750 GVILQNTGDAEAAIN
-764 ISLAITTD
+764 LTITTD
-772 EATLTTNKLK
+772 EATSLDGNRLV

-789 GYTKLNNYVLAA
+789 GYDALSNYVLAD
-801 KNGATAFYK
+801 KNGITGFYK
-810 ANFTA
+810 AKFTA
-815 ITANKAYLPVANV
+815 IAANKAYLPVANV
-828 QGVQGV
+828 QNAQGV

-848 NVNAAA
+848 NVNAAEA
-854 PAAKKYYDLQGR
+854 AAKKYYDLQGR

>member
-1 MMRRLPFP
+1 
-9 PAASL
+9 
-14 SATDVAVTLS
+14 
-24 EKIIILKYRFMRK
+24 MRK

-68 EGSELTSVDQIQD
+68 GESELTSVDQIRD
-81 GKTYVLMFTYR
+81 GQTYVLLSTYNNR
-92 GVYLQYNVL
+92 YLKFDMATKKLVGVSNLDVND
-101 NGNWNGANTLSPDN
+101 NNASLS
-115 KNSSLA
+115 
-121 VVTFHQKKV
+121 VVTFHKQTV
-130 DGDEN
+130 EGDDN
-135 TYYTL
+135 VYYTL
-140 EAADGYYFKNYSQG
+140 EMPGGYYFPKFINQNGFSLVQT
-154 GQLGIEASESPALF
+154 SDALF
-168 QVVSGGTETQGGAG
+168 QIMAITDVWSDGSNTEKEGAAQG
-182 NGKTFFFIK
+182 KHCFFIK
-191 PKDGTD
+191 SKDSDAGNDINTVNA
-197 MTYMTLNTSNVA
+197 YLNWNSGRVNA
-209 IGFGKYGYAQVALI
+209 FGYGAFGHGRFALI

-238 ALKEGENTL
+238 ALKDGETTL
-247 STSTSRAWEGETADV
+247 STSKKGKWEGETVDASDA
-262 SAINNY
+262 SGLSNY
-268 STALF
+268 STVLF
-273 DLTPNYVNTTVTS
+273 DVTCITEDNVVSS

-296 PKADAPVVLSSADS
+296 PKADAPIKLSSAS
-310 RKWYS
+310 NRKWYS
-315 LQTRKTQYNEG
+315 LQTRKSVYDAG
-326 QLVADGNNV
+326 QLVADGDAV
-335 KCHGAG
+335 KCHEAG
-341 FNVTDIASY
+341 FNTADIASY

-365 GVKIYNK
+365 GVKIFNK
-372 GKKQYLKSTGNAE
+372 GKQQYLKSPGPDTGDKA
-385 TNRVTFDASGTVFY
+385 TFDATGTVYY
-399 MGSVSNGTFNLNTGN
+399 MGSESDGTFNLNTGTVN
-414 ADSYVGSHNDA
+414 SYVGSHNYS
-425 VVYLGGWKGQYISV
+425 VEISNGNHTGRYLSAWKNASS
-439 WTDAKDHNSY
+439 HN
-449 KDPGSTFTPTSVDNA
+449 DPGSTFTPTSVDNA
-464 DILAIGKAA
+464 EILAIGSAA
-473 FGKTTPERSYTEN
+473 FGKTTPERSYTED

-493 YDAAAKASV
+493 YDADAKALV
-502 SEATTFAE
+502 RAATTFAE
-510 METRVKAAA
+510 METRVNAAA

-600 LNANTNSYVNVA
+600 LNANTNSYVSVA

-665 NGYNYDTFEG
+665 NGYNFDTFEG

-681 NADAGNYWQF
+681 NTDAGNYWQF

-717 PENSA
+717 PEGTA

-737 LEEITNGIIPANE
+737 LKEITGIIPANQ
-750 GVILHNTSEAEAAN
+750 GVILQNTGDTDAA
-764 ISLAITTD
+764 IKLTITTE
-772 EATLTTNKLK
+772 EATLTENKLK

-789 GYTKLNNYVLAA
+789 GYDALSNYVLAA
-801 KNGATAFYK
+801 KNGATGFYK
-810 ANFTA
+810 AKFTA
-815 ITANKAYLPVANV
+815 IAANKAYLPVANV
-828 QGVQGV
+828 QNAQGV

>member
-1 MMRRLPFP
+1 
-9 PAASL
+9 
-14 SATDVAVTLS
+14 
-24 EKIIILKYRFMRK
+24 MRK

-58 DYTVKKLKSI
+58 DYTVKRLTSI
-68 EGSELTSVDQIQD
+68 GESELTSVDQIQD
-81 GKTYVLMFTYR
+81 GQTFVMLSTYNNKYLKFDMATKMLV
-92 GVYLQYNVL
+92 GVSNLDVND
-101 NGNWNGANTLSPDN
+101 NNASLS
-115 KNSSLA
+115 
-121 VVTFHQKKV
+121 VVTFHKQTV
-130 DGDEN
+130 EGDEN
-135 TYYTL
+135 VYYTL
-140 EAADGYYFKNYSQG
+140 EMPGGYYFPVLNANGFSLVQT
-154 GQLGIEASESPALF
+154 SDALF
-168 QVVSGGTETQGGAG
+168 QIMAITDVYSDGSNTETEGAAQG
-182 NGKTFFFIK
+182 KHCFFIK
-191 PKDGTD
+191 SKDSKAGNA
-197 MTYMTLNTSNVA
+197 YLSWNGGRVNA
-209 IGFGKYGYAQVALI
+209 FGFGAYGNARFALI

-247 STSTSRAWEGETADV
+247 STSTSRAWEGKTADV

-273 DLTPNYVNTTVTS
+273 ELTPNYENTTVSS

-296 PKADAPVVLSSADS
+296 PKSNTPIELSSASS

-372 GKKQYLKSTGNAE
+372 GKKQYLKSTGNTE
-385 TNRVTFDASGTVFY
+385 TSLVTFDATGTVFY

-414 ADSYVGSHNDA
+414 ADSYVGSHN
-425 VVYLGGWKGQYISV
+425 GGTQETGWKGKYLSV
-439 WTDAKDHNSY
+439 WTDAKYHNSY
-449 KDPGSTFTPTSVDNA
+449 KDAGSTFTPTSVDIA
-464 DILAIGKAA
+464 DILAIGSAA
-473 FGKTTPERSYTEN
+473 FGKTTPERSYTED

-502 SEATTFAE
+502 REATSFAE
-510 METRVKAAA
+510 METRVNAAA

-528 YYLIRNVNKGG
+528 YYLIRNVNCGK
-539 YGTETENYKK
+539 YGSDSEGKKK
-549 YLTTAEIT
+549 YLTTTEIT
-557 CDTNGDVQASVNG
+557 CDNNGDVQASVNG
-570 DLGIKR
+570 QSIDLGVKR
-576 LRGTS
+576 LEGTS
-581 AFVPRLWQFKKTA
+581 AFVPRLWKFVKTT

-600 LNANTNSYVNVA
+600 LNVNTSSYVNVA

-618 NQDQKDAYT
+618 NQGQKDAYE
-627 IYTTEDAFGDGYNA
+627 IYTTDDEFGGADNV
-641 TNDSTTMFVMSSSK
+641 TNDNATMFVISSSK
-655 STGYKLLNAA
+655 ASGKKMLNAA
-665 NGYNYDTFEG
+665 RGYGENEKSVDVWDNSEKI
-675 VGTWYG
+675 
-681 NADAGNYWQF
+681 DAGNYWQF
-691 IKVTEVPLTIA
+691 IKVTEVPLTIK

-717 PENSA
+717 PEGSA
-722 VKAYYASAAAGEVLK
+722 VKAYYASQAAGGVIK
-737 LEEITNGIIPANE
+737 LEEVPNGIIPAGK
-750 GVILHNTSEAEAAN
+750 GVILQNTNKSEVAN
-764 ISLAITTD
+764 INLTITTT
-772 EATLTTNKLK
+772 EATLDGNRLE

-789 GYTKLNNYVLAA
+789 GYAKLNNYVLAEGN
-801 KNGATAFYK
+801 KGIGFYK

-815 ITANKAYLPVANV
+815 IPANKAYLPSENITNA
-828 QGVQGV
+828 QGV

>member
-1 MMRRLPFP
+1 
-9 PAASL
+9 
-14 SATDVAVTLS
+14 
-24 EKIIILKYRFMRK
+24 MRK

-68 EGSELTSVDQIQD
+68 DESELKSVDQIQD
-81 GKTYVLMFTYR
+81 GQKYVLMFTYR

-101 NGNWNGANTLSPDN
+101 NGNWNGANALSPDN

-140 EAADGYYFKNYSQG
+140 EAANGYYFKNYTQS
-154 GQLGIEASESPALF
+154 GQLGIEASESPVLF

-182 NGKTFFFIK
+182 NGKTFFYIK
-191 PKDGTD
+191 PKDGTE
-197 MTYMTLNTSNVA
+197 MTYMTLNTSDVA
-209 IGFGKYGYAQVALI
+209 IGFGNYGFAHVALI

-247 STSTSRAWEGETADV
+247 FTSTSRAWEGETANV

-273 DLTPNYVNTTVTS
+273 DLTHNYENTTVSS
-286 TNKNFTCTLT
+286 TNKNFSCTLT
-296 PKADAPVVLSSADS
+296 PKSNTPIELSSAS
-310 RKWYS
+310 NRKWYS
-315 LQTRKTQYNEG
+315 LQTRKSVYDAG
-326 QLVADGNNV
+326 QLVADGDAV

-341 FNVTDIASY
+341 FNTTDIASY

-372 GKKQYLKSTGNAE
+372 GKKQYLNSPGPNTDDRA
-385 TNRVTFDASGTVFY
+385 TFDATGTVYY
-399 MGSVSNGTFNLNTGN
+399 MGSESDGTFNLNLGN
-414 ADSYVGSHNDA
+414 LGSANSYVGSHDKA
-425 VVYLGGWKGQYISV
+425 VEISNKNFTGQYLSA
-439 WTDAKDHNSY
+439 WTNASSHN
-449 KDPGSTFTPTSVDNA
+449 DPGSTFTPTSVE
-464 DILAIGKAA
+464 DILTIGSAA
-473 FGKTTPERSYTEN
+473 FGKTTPERSYTED

-502 SEATTFAE
+502 SAATTFAE
-510 METRVKAAA
+510 METRVNAAA

-549 YLTTAEIT
+549 YLTTTEIT
-557 CDTNGDVQASVNG
+557 CDTNGDVQVSVNG
-570 DLGIKR
+570 NLGIKR
-576 LRGTS
+576 LGGTS
-581 AFVPRLWQFKKTA
+581 AFVPRLWKFEKTE

-600 LNANTNSYVNVA
+600 LNVNTKSYVNVA
-612 SMLTKD
+612 TMLTKD
-618 NQDQKDAYT
+618 NQDQKDAYE
-627 IYTTEDAFGDGYNA
+627 IYTTEYAFGAGYNA

-655 STGYKLLNAA
+655 STGYKFLNAE
-665 NGYNYDTFEG
+665 NGYNQDKFEG
-675 VGTWYG
+675 VATWYD
-681 NADAGNYWQF
+681 NKDAGNYWQF

-717 PENSA
+717 PEGSA
-722 VKAYYASAAAGEVLK
+722 VKAYYASAAAGDVLK
-737 LEEITNGIIPANE
+737 LTEITGIIPANQ
-750 GVILHNTSEAEAAN
+750 GVILQNTDATEAV
-764 ISLAITTD
+764 IKLTITTE
-772 EATLTTNKLK
+772 EATTLTDNKLE

-789 GYTKLNNYVLAA
+789 GYTALSNYVLAD
-801 KNGATAFYK
+801 KNGTTGFYK
-810 ANFTA
+810 ANFTSIA
-815 ITANKAYLPVANV
+815 ANKAYLPVANV
-828 QGVQGV
+828 QNAQGV

>member
-1 MMRRLPFP
+1 
-9 PAASL
+9 
-14 SATDVAVTLS
+14 
-24 EKIIILKYRFMRK
+24 MRK

-68 EGSELTSVDQIQD
+68 DESELKSVDQIQD
-81 GKTYVLMFTYR
+81 GKKYVLMFTYR

-101 NGNWNGANTLSPDN
+101 NGNWSGVNTLSPDDN
-115 KNSSLA
+115 NSSLA

-140 EAADGYYFKNYSQG
+140 EAANGYYFKSYNQSDK
-154 GQLGIEASESPALF
+154 LGIEASESPTLF
-168 QVVSGGTETQGGAG
+168 QVVSGGTATQAGAG
-182 NGKTFFFIK
+182 NGKTYFFIK

-197 MTYMTLNTSNVA
+197 MTYMTLNTTNVA

-238 ALKEGENTL
+238 ALKEGDNTL

-273 DLTPNYVNTTVTS
+273 DLTHSYENTTVSS

-296 PKADAPVVLSSADS
+296 PKSNTPIELSSAS
-310 RKWYS
+310 NRKWYS
-315 LQTRKTQYNEG
+315 LQTRITQYNEG

-341 FNVTDIASY
+341 FNTTNIASY

-372 GKKQYLKSTGNAE
+372 GKQQYLKTTGNE
-385 TNRVTFDASGTVFY
+385 TNNQVTFDATGTVFY
-399 MGSVSNGTFNLNTGN
+399 MGSVSTGNFNLNTGN
-414 ADSYVGSHNDA
+414 ANSYVGSHNGGSQDT
-425 VVYLGGWKGQYISV
+425 GWKGKYLSV
-439 WTDAKDHNSY
+439 WTHADSY
-449 KDPGSTFTPTSVDNA
+449 KDPGSTFTPTSVE
-464 DILAIGKAA
+464 DILTIGSAA

-493 YDAAAKASV
+493 YDDDAKTSV
-502 SEATTFAE
+502 SAATTFAE
-510 METRVKAAA
+510 METRVNAAA

-570 DLGIKR
+570 NLGIKR
-576 LRGTS
+576 LGGTS
-581 AFVPRLWQFKKTA
+581 AFVPRLWKFEKTA

-600 LNANTNSYVNVA
+600 LNVNTNSYVNVA
-612 SMLTKD
+612 AMLTKD

-627 IYTTEDAFGDGYNA
+627 IYTTENAFGDGYNA
-641 TNDSTTMFVMSSSK
+641 TKDNTTMFVMSSSN
-655 STGYKLLNAA
+655 STGYKFLNAE
-665 NGYNYDTFEG
+665 NGYNQDKFEG
-675 VGTWYG
+675 VATWYD
-681 NADAGNYWQF
+681 NTDAGNYWQF

-717 PENSA
+717 PENST
-722 VKAYYASAAAGEVLK
+722 VKAYYASAAAGAVLK
-737 LEEITNGIIPANE
+737 LTEITGIIPANE
-750 GVILHNTSEAEAAN
+750 GVILQNTNESEAAN
-764 ISLAITTD
+764 INLTITTE
-772 EATLTTNKLK
+772 EATLTENKLK

-815 ITANKAYLPVANV
+815 IAANKAYLPVANV
-828 QGVQGV
+828 QNAQGV
-834 MMAFSFGDEVTGID
+834 MMAFSFGNEVTGID

>member
-1 MMRRLPFP
+1 
-9 PAASL
+9 
-14 SATDVAVTLS
+14 
-24 EKIIILKYRFMRK
+24 MRK

-68 EGSELTSVDQIQD
+68 DESELKSVDQIQD
-81 GKTYVLMFTYR
+81 GQKYVLMFTYR

-101 NGNWNGANTLSPDN
+101 NENWSGVNTLSPDD

-121 VVTFHQKKV
+121 VITFHKKTV

-140 EAADGYYFKNYSQG
+140 EAANGYYFKNYSQS
-154 GQLGIEASESPALF
+154 GQLGIEASESPTLF
-168 QVVSGGTETQGGAG
+168 QVVSGGTATQAGAG
-182 NGKTFFFIK
+182 NGKTYFFIK

-197 MTYMTLNTSNVA
+197 MTYMTLNTTNVA

-238 ALKEGENTL
+238 ALKEGDNTL

-273 DLTPNYVNTTVTS
+273 DLTHSYENTTVSS

-296 PKADAPVVLSSADS
+296 PKSNTPIELSSAS
-310 RKWYS
+310 NRKWYS

-341 FNVTDIASY
+341 FNTTNIASY

-365 GVKIYNK
+365 GVKIFNK
-372 GKKQYLKSTGNAE
+372 GKRQYLNSPGPNLGDKA
-385 TNRVTFDASGTVFY
+385 TFDATGTVYY
-399 MGSVSNGTFNLNTGN
+399 MGSESDGTFNLNTGTVN
-414 ADSYVGSHNDA
+414 SYVGSHNGS
-425 VVYLGGWKGQYISV
+425 VFYLGGWKGQYLSA
-439 WTDAKDHNSY
+439 WTDASSHN
-449 KDPGSTFTPTSVDNA
+449 DPGSTFTPTSVD
-464 DILAIGKAA
+464 DTEILAIGIAA

-493 YDAAAKASV
+493 YDADAKALV
-502 SEATTFAE
+502 SAATTFAE
-510 METRVKAAA
+510 MEKRVNAAA
-519 ANVSPEEGA
+519 ANVSPEEGV
-528 YYLIRNVNKGG
+528 YYLIRNVNKGD

-576 LRGTS
+576 LGGTS
-581 AFVPRLWQFKKTA
+581 AFVPRLWKFEKTE

-600 LNANTNSYVNVA
+600 LNVNTNSYVNVA
-612 SMLTKD
+612 NMLTKD
-618 NQDQKDAYT
+618 NQGQKDAYE
-627 IYTTEDAFGDGYNA
+627 IYATEDVFGGGYNA
-641 TNDSTTMFVMSSSK
+641 TNDNTTMFVISSSH
-655 STGYKLLNAA
+655 STGYKFLNAA
-665 NGYNYDTFEG
+665 NGYQQDKFEG
-675 VGTWYG
+675 VGTWYD
-681 NADAGNYWQF
+681 NTDAGNYWQF

-717 PENSA
+717 PEGTA
-722 VKAYYASAAAGEVLK
+722 VKAYYASAAAGDL
-737 LEEITNGIIPANE
+737 LNLTEITDGIIPAGQ
-750 GVILHNTSEAEAAN
+750 GVILQNTGDAEAAIN
-764 ISLAITTD
+764 LTITTD
-772 EATLTTNKLK
+772 EATSLDGNRLV

-789 GYTKLNNYVLAA
+789 GYDALSNYVLAD
-801 KNGATAFYK
+801 KNGITGFYK
-810 ANFTA
+810 AKFTA
-815 ITANKAYLPVANV
+815 IAANKAYLPVANV
-828 QGVQGV
+828 QNAQGV

-848 NVNAAA
+848 NVNAAEA
-854 PAAKKYYDLQGR
+854 AAKKYYDLQGR

>member
-1 MMRRLPFP
+1 
-9 PAASL
+9 
-14 SATDVAVTLS
+14 
-24 EKIIILKYRFMRK
+24 MRK

-68 EGSELTSVDQIQD
+68 DESELKSVDQIRD
-81 GKTYVLMFTYR
+81 GQKYVLMFTYR

-101 NGNWNGANTLSPDN
+101 NGNWSGVNTLSPDD

-140 EAADGYYFKNYSQG
+140 EAANGYYFKSYNQSDK
-154 GQLGIEASESPALF
+154 LGIEASESPTLF
-168 QVVSGGTETQGGAG
+168 QVVSGGTATQAGAG
-182 NGKTFFFIK
+182 NGKTYFFIK

-197 MTYMTLNTSNVA
+197 MTYMTLNTTNVA

-238 ALKEGENTL
+238 ALKEGDNTL

-273 DLTPNYVNTTVTS
+273 DLTHSYENTTVSS

-296 PKADAPVVLSSADS
+296 PKSNTPIELSSAS
-310 RKWYS
+310 NRKWYS

-341 FNVTDIASY
+341 FNATNIASY

-365 GVKIYNK
+365 GVKIFNK
-372 GKKQYLKSTGNAE
+372 GKRQYLNSPGPNTGDKA
-385 TNRVTFDASGTVFY
+385 TFDATGTVYY
-399 MGSVSNGTFNLNTGN
+399 MGSESDGTFNLNTGTVN
-414 ADSYVGSHNDA
+414 SYVGSHNGS
-425 VVYLGGWKGQYISV
+425 VFYLGGWKGQYLSA
-439 WTDAKDHNSY
+439 WTDASSHN
-449 KDPGSTFTPTSVDNA
+449 DPGSTFTPTSVD
-464 DILAIGKAA
+464 DTEILAIGIAA

-493 YDAAAKASV
+493 YDADAKALV
-502 SEATTFAE
+502 SAATTFAE
-510 METRVKAAA
+510 MEKRVNAAA
-519 ANVSPEEGA
+519 ANVSPEEGV

-557 CDTNGDVQASVNG
+557 CDANGDVQSSVNG

-576 LRGTS
+576 LGGTS
-581 AFVPRLWQFKKTA
+581 AFVPRLWQFKKTE

-618 NQDQKDAYT
+618 NQSQKDDYA
-627 IYTTEDAFGDGYNA
+627 IYTTENEFGDGYDA
-641 TNDSTTMFVMSSSK
+641 TNDKTTMFVISSSH
-655 STGYKLLNAA
+655 STGYKFLNAA
-665 NGYNYDTFEG
+665 NGYRQDTYEG
-675 VGTWYG
+675 VGTWYD
-681 NADAGNYWQF
+681 NTDAGNYWQF
-691 IKVTEVPLTIA
+691 IKVTEIPLTIA

-717 PENSA
+717 PEVSA
-722 VKAYYASAAAGEVLK
+722 VKAYYASQAAGSVLK
-737 LEEITNGIIPANE
+737 LEEITNGVIPANQ
-750 GVILHNTSEAEAAN
+750 GVILQNTDAVEAN
-764 ISLAITTD
+764 INLAITTD
-772 EATLTTNKLK
+772 EVTTLTGNKLE
-782 GVTAKRE
+782 GVTAKRA
-789 GYTKLNNYVLAA
+789 GYIAGTNYVLAE
-801 KNGATAFYK
+801 KNGKVGFYK
-810 ANFTA
+810 ANFTT
-815 ITANKAYLPVANV
+815 IVANKAYLPQSKV
-828 QGVQGV
+828 QNAQGV

-848 NVNAAA
+848 NVNAATA
-854 PAAKKYYDLQGR
+854 TTKKYYDLQGR

-879 DGQKVLFK
+879 DGQKVLLK